1 MKIKYKNKHYC
12 ISPCAKD
19 KFETYI
25 LEPVTAIIFVESI
38 ITVLYI
44 ALSILGFFVEGVLV
58 TFFHER
64 AGIETG
70 IWFVFGLGLVVAILL
85 TVGIILMIK
94 DWFKRL
100 YQYVQYRVSAE
111 YTKRYKPECKL
122 FIECKE

>member
-1 MKIKYKNKHYC
+1 MVILMKIKYKNKHYC

-25 LEPVTAIIFVESI
+25 LEPVTAILFVGSI

-58 TFFHER
+58 TFLHER
-64 AGIETG
+64 ASTETG
-70 IWFVFGLGLVVAILL
+70 MWFVLGLGLVVAILL
-85 TVGIILMIK
+85 TVGIVLMIK

-100 YQYVQYRVSAE
+100 YQYVQYRYQQS
-111 YTKRYKPECKL
+111 TLKK
-122 FIECKE
+122 I